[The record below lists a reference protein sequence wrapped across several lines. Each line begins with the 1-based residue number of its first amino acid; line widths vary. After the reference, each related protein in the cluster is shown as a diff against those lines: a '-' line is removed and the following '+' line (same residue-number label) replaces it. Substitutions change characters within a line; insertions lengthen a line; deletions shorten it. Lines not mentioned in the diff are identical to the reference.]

1 MSTQQTIAVPAGA
14 GNERLSW
21 FTRISYALGDTA
33 TNIVAG
39 AMTIL
44 TFFYTD
50 YAGVAPTTVGLV
62 MLLSRIFDG
71 MSDLLMGGSSWSERI
86 HAGASRARGCS
97 GRACRSVSRSS
108 SSIWCRRVRICS
120 NSYICSLP
128 ITSAIRSATRH

>member
-71 MSDLLMGGSSWSERI
+71 MSDLLMGVHRGANEFTLGQVVPVGALVERAVLYLDRP
-86 HAGASRARGCS
+86 HLYGAAGFGYAPIRI
-97 GRACRSVSRSS
+97 SVH
-108 SSIWCRRVRICS
+108 
-120 NSYICSLP
+120 YL
-128 ITSAIRSATRH
+128 